1 MNAKTKLTAR
11 VERLRDWL
19 STHFID
25 QLIGSLATC
34 MSSAVQLAPRQLEKT
49 TLQGSHRPFLSESQA
64 VDREALYL
72 PYMSWASLIL
82 SRIIFDEESD
92 NMANL
97 SGPYFLHGNAI
108 LFAFALLMWC
118 CPTTQ
123 VTLNRDRGVVAVDDP
138 LADGVRSD
146 GHSSS
151 SLVSRVGASIKPP
164 SVVAYPQ
171 QQVHD
176 RGSVSGGTHSSG
188 NEVPD
193 GVDNAKHVGSTK
205 SPLAGGVRPST
216 RENLEKHWGGGS
228 REGGGEERTG
238 DALHSPVSGVV
249 GSSSEGRGKGDEEAS
264 LRRPSETSGGGGG
277 NEMDVIGDILEEES
291 PEPTK
296 RMLNDSPASGGGDE
310 IEEVVN
316 DVSKQT
322 TCEKCKKQQ
331 DEDLLEEYDPNAMMQ
346 LRIESIKRRILD
358 KLRMER
364 PPQVNMSS
372 VNIPAPLS
380 EGTFIA
386 EDAEDEDVRHHVHH
400 VPSGADEE
408 VYDSSEDYYGKTTR
422 VIITTKAG

>member
-1 MNAKTKLTAR
+1 
-11 VERLRDWL
+11 
-19 STHFID
+19 
-25 QLIGSLATC
+25 
-34 MSSAVQLAPRQLEKT
+34 
-49 TLQGSHRPFLSESQA
+49 
-64 VDREALYL
+64 
-72 PYMSWASLIL
+72 
-82 SRIIFDEESD
+82 
-92 NMANL
+92 MANL

-151 SLVSRVGASIKPP
+151 SLVSRVGASITPP
-164 SVVAYPQ
+164 SVVVYPQ

-205 SPLAGGVRPST
+205 SPLVGSVRPST
-216 RENLEKHWGGGS
+216 RENLEKHWGGGP
-228 REGGGEERTG
+228 REGGGEERPG
-238 DALHSPVSGVV
+238 DALHSLVSGVV

-277 NEMDVIGDILEEES
+277 SNEMDVIGDILEEERNS
-291 PEPTK
+291 EPTE
-296 RMLNDSPASGGGDE
+296 RMLNDSPASGGGVE
-310 IEEVVN
+310 IDSEGVN
-316 DVSKQT
+316 AVPKQT

-386 EDAEDEDVRHHVHH
+386 EDEEDEDVRHHVHH

-408 VYDSSEDYYGKTTR
+408 EYDSSEDYYGKTTR